1 MTNKSVEALPVQA
14 AAAAPFVS
22 FPELIEQYALQRA
35 DTNAFVCG
43 DTSLTWTALA
53 QRISAVAAGCMS
65 MGIRKGD
72 KVALLASSSIEALVT
87 FFGVI
92 KAGACIVPLATS
104 ATSTALLSMLRN
116 SDAKVL
122 VISDDM
128 RELLGGI
135 SQELEQQFH
144 GRLVAIDFEGQGWT
158 GWREWLAADRA
169 SSAIPVSSPEDDFNI
184 IYSSGTTGDPK
195 GILHRHGMRYRQ
207 AARRSFGLD
216 TGSVMLLS
224 TPLYSNTTLQPLLA
238 TLAAG
243 GLTVLMP
250 KFNVPEYLKLCERF
264 QVTHTMLVPVQ
275 YQRILDHEDFAGAKL
290 SSFVLKQCTGAPLDA
305 RLKARIQA
313 NWPGNL
319 REVYGMTEGGTTCIL
334 DADAY
339 PDKLG
344 TVGKAAADHDI
355 RIIDDSGRVLPAG
368 EAGEIVGRSPYM
380 MAGYYRQPDATQK
393 FYWHDETGAVFHR
406 SGDIG
411 RFDADGF
418 LTLMDRKKDI
428 IISGGFNIY
437 ASDLESVVASHPD
450 VTDVAVIGIP
460 STQWGET
467 PLALVVIRPGSDVS
481 EETLRQWANEKV
493 GRTQRLSAIE
503 FRQELPRSALG
514 KTLKRELRAP
524 YWKQ

>member
-1 MTNKSVEALPVQA
+1 MTSKSIETPQA
-14 AAAAPFVS
+14 QAVAAAPFVS
-22 FPELIEQYALQRA
+22 FPELIEQYASQRGDA
-35 DTNAFVCG
+35 HAFVCG
-43 DTSLTWTALA
+43 DASLSWKVFA
-53 QRISAVAAGCMS
+53 QQMSAVAAGCMN

-72 KVALLASSSIEALVT
+72 KVALLASSSLEALAT

-122 VISDDM
+122 AISNDM
-128 RELLGGI
+128 RELLGSI
-135 SQELEQQFH
+135 NPELEQQFD
-144 GRLVAIDFEGQGWT
+144 GRLVAIDFEAQGWT
-158 GWREWLAADRA
+158 GWKEWLAAA
-169 SSAIPVSSPEDDFNI
+169 PPSSGTPVLEPDDDFNI

-216 TGSVMLLS
+216 TSSVMLLS

-238 TLAAG
+238 TVAAG

-250 KFNVPEYLKLCERF
+250 KFNVPQYLKLCERF

-275 YQRILDHEDFAGAKL
+275 YQRILDHEDFAGARL

-313 NWPGNL
+313 SWPGNL

-355 RIIDDSGRVLPAG
+355 RIIDDEGRVLPAG

-393 FYWHDETGAVFHR
+393 FYWHDGTGAVFHR

-437 ASDLESVVASHPD
+437 ASDLESVLAGHPD

-467 PLALVVIRPGSDVS
+467 PLALVVPRPGSCIS
-481 EETLRQWANEKV
+481 EEALRQWANEKV
-493 GRTQRLSAIE
+493 GRTQRISAVE

-514 KTLKRELRAP
+514 KTLKRELREP